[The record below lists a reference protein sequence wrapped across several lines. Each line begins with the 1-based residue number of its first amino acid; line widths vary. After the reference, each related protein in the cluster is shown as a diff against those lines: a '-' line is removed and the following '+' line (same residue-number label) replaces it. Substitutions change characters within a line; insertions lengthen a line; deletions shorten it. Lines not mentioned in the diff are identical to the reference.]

1 MNQQSRTKSSN
12 KTLTLALVAL
22 TLFIVCYFP
31 VFRILVEKWADSE
44 DYTHA
49 FFMVPIIIYLV
60 WGKKEYLVNRQ
71 GGNTLFGLPLVILSI
86 LLYLLSLQLQIPT
99 VCSLAMVMTLLSVL
113 VYLSGFAAIKELVV
127 PIVLLILIIPI
138 PNQIYSML
146 TLPMQLK
153 VSQASEIV
161 LQLFSVPVLRD
172 GNIIQIPGKTFLIV
186 EACSGLR
193 SMIALITFSL
203 TIGIFMLTKTLSRV
217 LLLILSVPVAFF
229 INIIR
234 VVSMTLAFHY
244 FKVDLSVGTKHTVLG
259 FVVFGIALAIILM
272 FEKILEKWEIK

>member
-1 MNQQSRTKSSN
+1 MIKPIAAEKPMNQQSRTKSSN

-113 VYLSGFAAIKELVV
+113 VYLSGFAAIRELVV

-172 GNIIQIPGKTFLIV
+172 GNIIQIPGKIFLIV

-193 SMIALITFSL
+193 SMIALTTFSL
-203 TIGIFMLTKTLSRV
+203 TIGIFMLTKTLFRV
-217 LLLILSVPVAFF
+217 LLLIMSVPVAFF
-229 INIIR
+229 IN
-234 VVSMTLAFHY
+234 SGLLPSF
-244 FKVDLSVGTKHTVLG
+244 
-259 FVVFGIALAIILM
+259 
-272 FEKILEKWEIK
+272 